1 MCREAAYR
9 TSAGPRAA
17 ALPDAILLSFD
28 NLGEASELERGTW
41 PAACELG
48 HHRSVIEALPW
59 LLDELESRGLAATF
73 FVEAINCE
81 LYPEELREIVARG
94 HELGAHGWRH
104 EDWAGL
110 DPGRERELL
119 EQTAR
124 AFAELGL
131 PVSGFRP
138 PGGTLRSG
146 SPELLRDHGFTWCS
160 PIGRTPTVRKEM
172 VTLPFDWELV
182 DAYYLMERFEPLR
195 RERGDQSNPKTPGEL
210 TRQLGALIDRK
221 GAVQTLILHPFLMLD
236 EGWRQGVSQLLA
248 RLAALAAEGNRWVGS
263 GGALADRLRQDDA

>member
-1 MCREAAYR
+1 LRQEAAHGR
-9 TSAGPRAA
+9 SAGRRWAA
-17 ALPDAILLSFD
+17 SPDAILLSFD

-41 PAACELG
+41 PVTREVG
-48 HHRSVIEALPW
+48 YHRSVIEALPW
-59 LLDELESRGLAATF
+59 LLDELERRRLSATF

-81 LYPEELREIVARG
+81 IYPEELRAIVARG

-119 EQTAR
+119 RQTAR

-138 PGGTLRSG
+138 PGGTLRPG
-146 SPELLRDHGFTWCS
+146 SHVLLREYGFTWCS
-160 PIGRTPTVRKEM
+160 PAGQTPTVRDEI

-195 RERGDQSNPKTPGEL
+195 RERGEQSNAKTPGEL
-210 TRQLGALIDRK
+210 TRHLAALIERR
-221 GAVQTLILHPFLMLD
+221 GAVRTLILHPFLMLD
-236 EGWRQGVSQLLA
+236 EAWRDGVSQLLA
-248 RLAALAAEGNRWVGS
+248 GLAALAADGGRWVGS
-263 GGALADRLRQDDA
+263 GGALADRIRQDDA

>member
-1 MCREAAYR
+1 MCREAACR
-9 TSAGPRAA
+9 ASAAHRPAA
-17 ALPDAILLSFD
+17 WPNAILLSFD

-41 PAACELG
+41 PAACALG
-48 HHRSVIEALPW
+48 HHGSVIEVLPW
-59 LLDELESRGLAATF
+59 LLDELESRGLSATF

-81 LYPEELREIVARG
+81 LYPKELREIVARG

-119 EQTAR
+119 EQTVR

-138 PGGTLRSG
+138 PGGTLRPG
-146 SPELLRDHGFTWCS
+146 SRELLRDHGFTWCS
-160 PIGRTPTVRKEM
+160 PVGRTLTVRKGM

-182 DAYYLMERFEPLR
+182 DAYYLMERFGALR
-195 RERGDQSNPKTPGEL
+195 RERGDQSNPKTAGEL
-210 TRQLGALIDRK
+210 TGHLAMLIEPR
-221 GAVQTLILHPFLMLD
+221 GAVHTLILHPFLMLD
-236 EGWRQGVSQLLA
+236 EAWRQGVSQLLA
-248 RLAALAAEGNRWVGS
+248 RLAALAADGDRWVGS

>member
-1 MCREAAYR
+1 MCRAAAYR
-9 TSAGPRAA
+9 TSAGLRPAA
-17 ALPDAILLSFD
+17 SPDAILLSFD

-41 PAACELG
+41 PATCELG
-48 HHRSVIEALPW
+48 YHRSVLQALPW
-59 LLDELESRGLAATF
+59 LLDELESRGLSATF

-81 LYPEELREIVARG
+81 LYPGELREIVARG

-110 DPGRERELL
+110 NPGRERELL

-131 PVSGFRP
+131 SVSGFRP
-138 PGGTLRSG
+138 PGGTLRPG

-160 PIGRTPTVRKEM
+160 PAGRTPTVREEM
-172 VTLPFDWELV
+172 VTIPFDWELV

-210 TRQLGALIDRK
+210 ARHLATLIERT

-236 EGWRQGVSQLLA
+236 EAWRQGVSQLLA
-248 RLAALAAEGNRWVGS
+248 RLAALAADGNRWVGP
-263 GGALADRLRQDDA
+263 GGALAERLRQDDA